1 LNLKQRSDFEKSNSL
16 LKPIVMKRVKYI
28 LLAALLGMIPST
40 FAQKKSVSSK
50 DNTVVLYITRHGKTI
65 FNTIDRVQGWADTP
79 LTPAGVEVA
88 EYLGKGLQDVS
99 FKAAYS
105 SDLGRARQ
113 TARIV
118 LDSKGQTDMPVIEIP
133 QMRETNFGS
142 YEGEYNVRMWNDA
155 ALYLHYKSYKELMAD
170 MAGKP
175 ELMKEMVDAF
185 KALET
190 LGIGEGYNEVKT
202 RGQKAI
208 REIAEKEETKGGGNV
223 LLVGHGM
230 SIGIFLSDLDSY
242 GNKPSATH
250 MGNAAVC
257 KVIYKG
263 GKFTLESFGDMSYV
277 EKGKIGVSKVQQ

>member
-1 LNLKQRSDFEKSNSL
+1 
-16 LKPIVMKRVKYI
+16 M
-28 LLAALLGMIPST
+28 LLATLLCVMPSA
-40 FAQKKSVSSK
+40 FAQKKSAVSK

-65 FNTIDRVQGWADTP
+65 LNTMDRVQGWADTP

-88 EYLGKGLQDVS
+88 EFLGKGLQDVP

-118 LDSKGQTDMPVIEIP
+118 LDNKGQKDMPVIEVP

-142 YEGEYNVRMWNDA
+142 YEGEYNIRMWNDA
-155 ALYLHYKSYKELMAD
+155 ALYLHYKSSKELMAD
-170 MAGKP
+170 MANKP
-175 ELMKEMVDAF
+175 GLMKDMVDSF

-190 LGIGEGYNEVKT
+190 LGIGEDYNEVKT

-208 REIAEKEETKGGGNV
+208 REIAEKEAAKGGGNV

-230 SIGIFLSDLDSY
+230 SIGIFLSDLDSS
-242 GNKPSATH
+242 GKKPSAAH

-257 KVIYKG
+257 KVIYKDG
-263 GKFTLESFGDMSYV
+263 NFTLESFGDMSYV
-277 EKGKIGVSKVQQ
+277 EKGKSLSGK

>member
-1 LNLKQRSDFEKSNSL
+1 
-16 LKPIVMKRVKYI
+16 MKRNI
-28 LLAALLGMIPST
+28 MLLLAVLWGVMPCT
-40 FAQKKSVSSK
+40 FAQKKNNNTK

-65 FNTIDRVQGWADTP
+65 LNTMDRVQGWADTP

-88 EYLGKGLQDVS
+88 EYLGVGLNDVH

-118 LDSKGQTDMPVIEIP
+118 LDTKGQKDMKLTEVPEV
-133 QMRETNFGS
+133 RETNFGS
-142 YEGEYNVRMWNDA
+142 YEGEFNPKMWNDA
-155 ALYLHYKSYKELMAD
+155 ALYLHYKSYKEMMTDLEKNPALLKD
-170 MAGKP
+170 
-175 ELMKEMVDAF
+175 MVDSF

-190 LGIGEGYNEVKT
+190 LGIGEDYNQVKA

-208 REIAEKEETKGGGNV
+208 REIAEKEAANGGGNV

-242 GNKPSATH
+242 GKKPDAGH

-257 KVIYKG
+257 KVIYKD

-277 EKGKIGVSKVQQ
+277 EKGKKASGK

>member
-1 LNLKQRSDFEKSNSL
+1 
-16 LKPIVMKRVKYI
+16 MKRIKYI
-28 LLAALLGMIPST
+28 FLAALLGVMPST
-40 FAQKKSVSSK
+40 FAQKKNASSK
-50 DNTVVLYITRHGKTI
+50 DNTVVMYITRHGKTI
-65 FNTIDRVQGWADTP
+65 LNTMDRVQGWADTP

-88 EYLGKGLQDVS
+88 EFLGKGLQDVP

-118 LDSKGQTDMPVIEIP
+118 LDNKGQTNMPVIEVP
-133 QMRETNFGS
+133 QVRETNFGS
-142 YEGEYNVRMWNDA
+142 YEGEYNIRMWNDA
-155 ALYLHYKSYKELMAD
+155 ALYLHYKSQKDLMAD
-170 MAGKP
+170 MANRP

-190 LGIGEGYNEVKT
+190 LGIGEDYNEVKA

-208 REIAEKEETKGGGNV
+208 REIAEKEAANGGGNI

-230 SIGIFLSDLDSY
+230 SIGIFLSDLDSS
-242 GNKPSATH
+242 GKKPSAAH

-257 KVIYKG
+257 KVIYKD

-277 EKGKIGVSKVQQ
+277 EKGKSLSGK